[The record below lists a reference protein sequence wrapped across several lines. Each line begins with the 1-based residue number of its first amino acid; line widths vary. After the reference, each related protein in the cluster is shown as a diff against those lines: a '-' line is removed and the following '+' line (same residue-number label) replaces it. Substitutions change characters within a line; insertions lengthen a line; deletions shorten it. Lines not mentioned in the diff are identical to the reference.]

1 MNFILDFCLDVDDPD
16 QPQIFLNNLGIDWL
30 FSDSEPEDPALS
42 SPKQVSKYII
52 PTYSPVL

>member
-16 QPQIFLNNLGIDWL
+16 QPQSFLNNLGIDWL

-42 SPKQVSKYII
+42 SPKQVSNYI
-52 PTYSPVL
+52 PNVNYL